1 MRQHLCVQFS
11 CFVLATYFFVKVK
24 GDSYQ
29 EWFQQAETINFLHI
43 YRPRGVVPY
52 SELDRT
58 TCNLQQF

>member
-29 EWFQQAETINFLHI
+29 EWFQQAETKVGETALMFKAISARHCSA
-43 YRPRGVVPY
+43 R
-52 SELDRT
+52 
-58 TCNLQQF
+58 